1 MELELG
7 EEKGSWENGSVVW
20 RMELQLGE
28 WNYSWETGSIAG

>member
-1 MELELG
+1 MALELG
-7 EEKGSWENGSVVW
+7 EEKCSWENGSVVW